1 MKKGFHFGKW
11 VLIVFAIMMLFLGI
25 YSLFDVFIDQVIW
38 YHLALLVLFLIIG
51 FISRTNERWL
61 YLATAVIWLINVSWD
76 LIRLF

>member
-1 MKKGFHFGKW
+1 MKKGFHFCKW

-38 YHLALLVLFLIIG
+38 YHLTLLVLFLIIG
-51 FISRTNERWL
+51 FISRTKEQWL